1 MNQLIKP
8 GGGHASLVHWVE
20 YLNSDQGSDWA
31 DVEIRVGQEHFWA
44 HQIVLAAHSTFLKDL
59 FLDRGI
65 DDGSTCVIIVP
76 DLEPGQV
83 RALRDFMYSGTVPEN
98 LNDLNQ
104 VQSLFQL
111 EKSRYFTEVVEDPEN
126 PVETRARP
134 RRNRKKNRRLEQYEV
149 TSGDAEVKKESE
161 SSVPLLK
168 EETVVEEGES
178 DEDNGEDSESGHA
191 VGPSSS
197 TRKKLTKKR
206 SRKEDLLC
214 CDQKFDDEVHFV
226 THKESVHLEKVDDN
240 RFLIC
245 CGEKIMGT
253 FDVHLKRRH
262 HLNEENQE
270 AICCNVTFQD
280 LGELSKHCE
289 SRHGLKMSEYR
300 QVNCCATKLANLAE
314 YKEHKAQENH
324 VECSECA
331 FLSTDERHLDF
342 HKYNRHGQGT
352 QSQVKRALSCK
363 FCQRAFKHIHQR
375 LEHEDKHDD
384 SFKYDCQSCGKKFKL
399 LASLKSH
406 VYRMGKNHNPRNKQY
421 SCDNCEKVFP
431 SIVSKRKHYRVA
443 HQGKDAHSCIECNL
457 VFVDKHRL
465 DNHTK
470 VVHLKVRDIQC
481 TFCGKLFATQ
491 ERMRIHEKFVHV
503 IDTEGVQCD
512 VCQKT
517 FSNRERMVDHRRSVH
532 RDRKYQCESCGS
544 TFKNSSTL
552 KSHVVSIHVEHQK
565 KPLKCGVCGKGFLHD
580 SRLKAHEI
588 IHTDESPFKCQFCGR
603 PNKCKNNNLKHEKRC
618 KKSPENGGSDKRS
631 NASSPTPGADP
642 SSLSEDQSMLLE
654 ITGNEVTGQD
664 LANAVMINDLPISS
678 VITMPADF
686 LTATIDKDVLITP
699 DIS

>member
-1 MNQLIKP
+1 MGDAP
-8 GGGHASLVHWVE
+8 FSHWIE

-31 DVEIRVGQEHFWA
+31 DVEIRVGQSQFWA
-44 HQIVLAAHSTFLKDL
+44 HQMVLASHSGFLKDL
-59 FLDRGI
+59 FLDHVV
-65 DDGSTCVIIVP
+65 DDGQTCVVIIP
-76 DLEPGQV
+76 DLEPEQF
-83 RALRDFMYSGTVPEN
+83 RAIRDFMYAGQVPSDLDTLSPAQN
-98 LNDLNQ
+98 LLR
-104 VQSLFQL
+104 L
-111 EKSRYFTEVVEDPEN
+111 EKSRYAPVVPEVKEEQQQQDQ
-126 PVETRARP
+126 VETWVRSKRK
-134 RRNRKKNRRLEQYEV
+134 RKKNRRLEHYEI
-149 TSGDAEVKKESE
+149 TSDTLEGKEEPESPGLDSTPAPEVKN
-161 SSVPLLK
+161 
-168 EETVVEEGES
+168 ETLVEEVDT
-178 DEDNGEDSESGHA
+178 DEGNTDDSESD
-191 VGPSSS
+191 S
-197 TRKKLTKKR
+197 TAKTRISPKKKLTKR
-206 SRKEDLLC
+206 RPRKEDLLC
-214 CDQKFDDEVHFV
+214 CDQKFEDEVHFV
-226 THKESVHLEKVDDN
+226 THKESVHLEKVDDS

-262 HLNEENQE
+262 HLSADNQQ

-289 SRHGLKMSEYR
+289 SRHGLKVSEYR

-314 YKEHKAQENH
+314 YKEHKDQDNH

-342 HKYNRHGQGT
+342 HKFNRHGQGT
-352 QSQVKRALSCK
+352 QSQVKKALSCK

-399 LASLKSH
+399 LTSLKSH
-406 VYRMGKNHNPRNKQY
+406 VYRMGKNHNPRKKQY
-421 SCDNCEKVFP
+421 SCDNCEKIFP

-532 RDRKYQCESCGS
+532 RDRKYQCEACGS

-588 IHTDESPFKCQFCGR
+588 IHTDELPFKCQFCGR

-618 KKSPENGGSDKRS
+618 KKSPENGGSGKRS
-631 NASSPTPGADP
+631 VENSPAPGADP
-642 SSLSEDQSMLLE
+642 STLSEDQSVVLE
-654 ITGNEVTGQD
+654 IAGDD
-664 LANAVMINDLPISS
+664 LTNTVMINDLPISS

-686 LTATIDKDVLITP
+686 LSANIDKDVLIT
-699 DIS
+699 SELN